1 MKVLVTGVNGQLGFD
16 VVLACKENKIDVIG
30 IDIDDLDITIPEDVD
45 HFLQESKAA
54 ILVHCAAYT
63 AVDRAEEEKEQCFK
77 VNVDGTRNLARAC
90 KRLGMKMVYFST
102 DYVFPGTGEQP
113 WKENDKKDPI
123 NVYGQ
128 SKSQS
133 EEIVNEILDQYFI
146 LRISWVF
153 GVNGNNFAKTM
164 LRLGKEN
171 GQVNV
176 VNDQIGSPTYTKD
189 VAELIINMMFTQEYG
204 IYHVTN
210 EGFCSWYEFACE
222 IFKQA
227 NMEVLVVPLDSSQFP
242 TKAVRPHNSRLDKSQ
257 LLLKGFT
264 ALPTWK
270 DALKRF
276 LRL

>member
-45 HFLQESKAA
+45 RFLQESKAA

-90 KRLGMKMVYFST
+90 KRLGMRMVYFST

-153 GVNGNNFAKTM
+153 GVNGNNFVKTM

-189 VAELIINMMFTQEYG
+189 VADLIINMMFTQEYG

-242 TKAVRPHNSRLDKSQ
+242 TKAARPHNSRLDKSQ

>member
-30 IDIDDLDITIPEDVD
+30 IDIDDLDITIPEAVD
-45 HFLQESKAA
+45 RFLQESKAA

-77 VNVDGTRNLARAC
+77 VNVDGTRNLAKAC

-153 GVNGNNFAKTM
+153 GVNGNNFVKTM

-189 VAELIINMMFTQEYG
+189 VADLIINMMFTQEYG

-227 NMEVLVVPLDSSQFP
+227 NMEVLVIPLDSSQFP
-242 TKAVRPHNSRLDKSQ
+242 TKAARPHNSRLDKSQ

>member
-45 HFLQESKAA
+45 RFLQESKAS

-77 VNVDGTRNLARAC
+77 VNIDGTRNLAMAC
-90 KRLGMKMVYFST
+90 KRLSMKMVYFST

-133 EEIVNEILDQYFI
+133 EEIVKEILNQYFI

-153 GVNGNNFAKTM
+153 GVNGNNFVKTM

-189 VAELIINMMFTQEYG
+189 VADLIINMMFTQEYG